1 MNMNGMLGRLI
12 NMAMRQAV
20 RLLGRRLNPR
30 PARRP
35 KSAGAKSHSAKGG
48 VQRTA
53 AADKHLQS
61 SAREAA
67 KRARQAAKIT
77 RRLGK

>member
-1 MNMNGMLGRLI
+1 MNMNGTLGRLI
-12 NMAMRQAV
+12 TMAMRELT
-20 RLLGRRLNPR
+20 RLLGRRFNPR
-30 PARRP
+30 PARSG
-35 KSAGAKSHSAKGG
+35 KSANDKSRGVKGG
-48 VQRTA
+48 AHRTA